1 MKTEEK
7 GKEVYEEGGRSW
19 SRHNKK
25 RIYISKFGLKSPLA
39 ATFMRCH
46 SVGDEIFFLDF
57 LCLQIFLEW

>member
-46 SVGDEIFFLDF
+46 SVGDEVFFWIFFVYKF
-57 LCLQIFLEW
+57 F